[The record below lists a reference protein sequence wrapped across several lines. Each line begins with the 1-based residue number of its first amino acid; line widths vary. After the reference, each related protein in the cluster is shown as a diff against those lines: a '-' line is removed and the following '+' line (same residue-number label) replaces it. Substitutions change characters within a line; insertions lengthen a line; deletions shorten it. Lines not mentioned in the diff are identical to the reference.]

1 MSFKS
6 PEGVLRQALIDN
18 ATVAAEVGNRIYPVL
33 APSSS
38 ALPFITYR
46 RVGIQREQTLSA
58 PMGVPRV
65 TVEMGCLATTYEAAR
80 ELADAVRQVLDGYG
94 GTADNTE
101 VKQVHLDNEL
111 DDFVQLTGSD
121 LPPVYQVTQTYD
133 VWWQET

>member
-6 PEGVLRQALIDN
+6 PEGVLRQALIDD
-18 ATVAAEVGNRIYPVL
+18 ATVAGEVGNRIYPVL
-33 APSSS
+33 APSS
-38 ALPFITYR
+38 ADLPFITYR
-46 RVGIQREQTLSA
+46 RVGIEREATFTGV
-58 PMGVPRV
+58 MGVPRV
-65 TVEMGCLATTYEAAR
+65 TVEMACLATTYEAAR
-80 ELADAVRQVLDGYG
+80 ELADAVRQVLDGYS

-101 VKQVHLDNEL
+101 VKHVHLENEL